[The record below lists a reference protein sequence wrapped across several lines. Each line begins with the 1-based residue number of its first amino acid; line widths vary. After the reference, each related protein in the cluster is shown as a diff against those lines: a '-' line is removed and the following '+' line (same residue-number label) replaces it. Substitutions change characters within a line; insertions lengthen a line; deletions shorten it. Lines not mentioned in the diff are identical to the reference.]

1 MHVCVFGWQN
11 VWCDGLLL
19 CCSCDRHFVCAHV
32 FTDVCVC
39 AWVCQC
45 GCVAA
50 HFMQIG
56 QFESKFTLYTIKHNI
71 LNMQIPTDVQVATK
85 FTDTAKI
92 TVNGVQKYIHTRV
105 STFIVCMCST
115 NFNSSNEMF
124 VQHGFVPLI
133 CCLFYHR
140 WYSDQTFLV
149 QHPFS
154 PALSPFSSTCCSLT
168 PSLTLSIRI
177 AFKSNVI
184 VFKPISYFAFV
195 LILSFSLVHTHGLH
209 STPYAVLYYLCSFLR
224 SSFPICLRL
233 HLTAFFTI
241 FIFFCFFR
249 ALLLQSATY
258 TLMLIPISNAT
269 HSQIHI

>member
-1 MHVCVFGWQN
+1 MYKLPQNSQTLQKSLWTVCKN
-11 VWCDGLLL
+11 
-19 CCSCDRHFVCAHV
+19 
-32 FTDVCVC
+32 
-39 AWVCQC
+39 
-45 GCVAA
+45 
-50 HFMQIG
+50 
-56 QFESKFTLYTIKHNI
+56 
-71 LNMQIPTDVQVATK
+71 
-85 FTDTAKI
+85 
-92 TVNGVQKYIHTRV
+92 IHTRV

-224 SSFPICLRL
+224 SSFPIRLRL